1 MITKDLQDTL
11 FRGGKASSRI
21 MNIARLPFET
31 EEKPMGL
38 QLETEGAGGP
48 RHRWRLASEH
58 LHVAGIL
65 IA

>member
-1 MITKDLQDTL
+1 M

-21 MNIARLPFET
+21 MNIVRLPFET

-38 QLETEGAGGP
+38 QLETEGAGGQ

-58 LHVAGIL
+58 THVTAFSLLNYLFKIYS
-65 IA
+65 